1 MIAKPLTLALC
12 LATIAAAAA
21 ASDQA
26 ASPFFTAEQLRRIDA
41 AAPPPA
47 PDAPSPDLIH
57 LGAVLYYGPD
67 NWALWLQGERWTPE
81 TDRPDLHILAVT
93 PEQVRLNLTPLDDGP
108 ALDITLRPHQSYN
121 RVTQTI
127 SEGRL

>member
-1 MIAKPLTLALC
+1 MIC
-12 LATIAAAAA
+12 LATFTASAA
-21 ASDQA
+21 ASDQT
-26 ASPFFTAEQLRRIDA
+26 ASPFFTAEQLQRIDA
-41 AAPPPA
+41 FAPPA
-47 PDAPSPDLIH
+47 YVASSPDIIH

-93 PEQVRLNLTPLDDGP
+93 PEQVRLSLTPLDKGP
-108 ALDITLRPHQSYN
+108 AQEISLRPHQSYN
-121 RVTQTI
+121 RITQTI

>member
-1 MIAKPLTLALC
+1 MIAKPLMLALC
-12 LATIAAAAA
+12 LATIAATAA

-26 ASPFFTAEQLRRIDA
+26 ASPFFTAEQLRRIGA
-41 AAPPPA
+41 AAPPA
-47 PDAPSPDLIH
+47 LGAPSPDLIH

-93 PEQVRLNLTPLDDGP
+93 PEQVRLSLTPLDDGP